1 MALSEELP
9 IYRDTYKLLLEIYK
23 VTNKFS
29 REYKYSLGQDMKR
42 DALILFRN
50 IYRANVNLRKRAFL
64 EEFLSDYEILKLEIR
79 LCRDLNI
86 ISIKKLAE
94 LSAVM
99 DKIGKQATAW
109 KNSTPKEEMWQ
120 QGDGRA
126 GIRQYQIVICKGLP
140 ERAIFLN

>member
-1 MALSEELP
+1 MQGYNVLSEGCGMALSEELP

-99 DKIGKQATAW
+99 DRIGKQATAW
-109 KNSTPKEEMWQ
+109 KNSTPKEEM
-120 QGDGRA
+120 
-126 GIRQYQIVICKGLP
+126 
-140 ERAIFLN
+140 

>member
-1 MALSEELP
+1 MQGYNVLSEGCGMALSEELP

-109 KNSTPKEEMWQ
+109 KNSTPKEEM
-120 QGDGRA
+120 
-126 GIRQYQIVICKGLP
+126 
-140 ERAIFLN
+140 

>member
-9 IYRDTYKLLLEIYK
+9 IYRDTYKLLLEIYR
-23 VTNKFS
+23 VTTKFS

-50 IYRANVNLRKRAFL
+50 IYRANVNLRKRVFL

-109 KNSTPKEEMWQ
+109 KNSTPKEEM
-120 QGDGRA
+120 
-126 GIRQYQIVICKGLP
+126 
-140 ERAIFLN
+140 

>member
-50 IYRANVNLRKRAFL
+50 IYRANVN
-64 EEFLSDYEILKLEIR
+64 
-79 LCRDLNI
+79 
-86 ISIKKLAE
+86 
-94 LSAVM
+94 
-99 DKIGKQATAW
+99 
-109 KNSTPKEEMWQ
+109 
-120 QGDGRA
+120 
-126 GIRQYQIVICKGLP
+126 
-140 ERAIFLN
+140 

>member
-1 MALSEELP
+1 MQRYNVLSEGCGMALSEELP

-86 ISIKKLAE
+86 ISVKKLAE

-109 KNSTPKEEMWQ
+109 KNSTPKEEM
-120 QGDGRA
+120 
-126 GIRQYQIVICKGLP
+126 
-140 ERAIFLN
+140 

>member
-1 MALSEELP
+1 MQRYNVLSEGCGMVLSEELP

-86 ISIKKLAE
+86 ISVKKLAE

-109 KNSTPKEEMWQ
+109 KNSTPKEEM
-120 QGDGRA
+120 
-126 GIRQYQIVICKGLP
+126 
-140 ERAIFLN
+140 